1 MKLLLTLGHNSSA
14 IGLTNDGDVIA
25 GYEEERFT
33 RVKSEKNFPKNSI
46 EKIFEYQKPDPNE
59 ENILYV
65 SHWYDNYDFYKQEGL
80 IKRWD
85 YQFVNDTL
93 FKKYNFEMVTLND
106 DFTHHDAHAY
116 SVRSFFLSQES
127 DIPEEKH
134 HILVADGFG
143 NKQEVISLYEMD
155 ARTFEVR
162 KIKRVYGYEYSLGL
176 IYQYATS
183 YLGMKENQ
191 DEYKL
196 LGYESHIQE
205 VLSND
210 QIEKVMSDVE
220 DYAKEIYVKNLK
232 RLNANNT
239 PPEPT
244 EYIDV
249 DKLELVKQTSN
260 KKLDSIV
267 GRLDLSEWELR
278 VVGGFVV
285 QRLLERVCSN
295 IIDDYKIKHLLVAG
309 GIFYNVKLNNTM
321 MKKVKTFSVIP
332 VTGDQGAAIGLYE
345 YYEDKYIF
353 KNLFLGKRQLPNNIP
368 NGTKDVSY
376 FRDRNEFVDHIINKL
391 SKNEIVEVV
400 TGPMEFGPRALC
412 HNTTLA
418 LPYRENV
425 ETINSING
433 RNTVMPM
440 APVMLQESLDYFY
453 PKEQTSKVV
462 GSDGFMIITY
472 DYKSEVVNNQNE
484 FRKYTGVMHKYPLDD
499 MYSGRP
505 QVIYDKNHFMYDVLK
520 RVDSELGFKA
530 LINTSYNVHG
540 RPITYSVD
548 HALDDFQWQKE
559 SLDRQGFGTP
569 ISLAILQD

>member
-1 MKLLLTLGHNSSA
+1 MKLLVTLGHNSSA
-14 IGLTNDGDVIA
+14 IGLTNDGEIIA

-33 RVKSEKNFPKNSI
+33 RVKSEKNFPLESI
-46 EKIFEYQKPDPNE
+46 KKIFSIQKPTPMEHNVMY
-59 ENILYV
+59 I
-65 SHWYDNYDFYKQEGL
+65 SHWYDNFEFYKQDGL

-85 YQFVNDTL
+85 YDYVNNTL
-93 FKKYNFEMVTLND
+93 LKKYNFEIVGVSE

-116 SVRSFFLSQES
+116 AVRSFYLSQEH
-127 DIPEEKH
+127 DIPESMH

-143 NKQEVISLYEMD
+143 NRQEVISLYEMD
-155 ARTFEVR
+155 PRTFEI
-162 KIKRVYGYEYSLGL
+162 KNKKRVYGYEYSLGL

-205 VLSND
+205 VLSSD
-210 QIEKVMSDVE
+210 QIDKLIEDVE
-220 DYAKEIYVKNLK
+220 EYANEIYVKNLK

-239 PPEPT
+239 SPEPT

-249 DKLELVKQTSN
+249 DKLDVVKQNSN
-260 KKLDSIV
+260 KKLDKIV
-267 GRLDLSEWELR
+267 GHLDLSEWELR

-321 MKKVKTFSVIP
+321 MKKVNTFSVIP
-332 VTGDQGAAIGLYE
+332 VTGDQGAAIGVYE
-345 YYEDKYIF
+345 YYEGKYTF
-353 KNLFLGKRQLPNNIP
+353 DNLFLGKRVLPNEIP
-368 NGTKDVSY
+368 NGIDNASY
-376 FRDRNEFVDHIINKL
+376 FTDRKEFVDFIINKL
-391 SKNEIVEVV
+391 SNNEIVEVV
-400 TGPMEFGPRALC
+400 TGDMEFGPRALC

-440 APVMLQESLDYFY
+440 APVMLEENLNYFY
-453 PKEQTSKVV
+453 HNEQTSKVV

-472 DYKSEVVNNQNE
+472 DYRDSIVNDTGE
-484 FRKYTGVMHKYPLDD
+484 FRKYTGVMHKYPLENL
-499 MYSGRP
+499 YSGRP
-505 QVIYDKNHFMYDVLK
+505 QVVYDKNHFMHDVLK

-548 HALDDFQWQKE
+548 HVVDDFQYQIE

-569 ISLAILQD
+569 ISLAIYSA